1 MTFENLSHVL
11 ALRLWALYACMVW
24 PFPGCVG
31 VGVGGGGFVG
41 YVQGRGLDGCASP
54 SGVYP
59 DGRLQWCFT
68 CGFDFRHG
76 LWLSFVATFA
86 ILKELLM
93 VPVWTMSLFWIE
105 DGPFWAVGGGILQ
118 WHFTCGFDFR
128 HGLWL
133 PFVAAFAVLRG
144 LLMVPVGTMGPF
156 WPGDSPFRA
165 LCMCM
170 RGSLWAVSKIE
181 SSVRAPRLLRF
192 ILLGSWR
199 R

>member
-1 MTFENLSHVL
+1 MGGEIGCLPIFTWSWVL
-11 ALRLWALYACMVW
+11 GCTMVTRCWDWFVVWGVLQVVLLLLNQFSIICFITIIACLGAHRVSRMGPFSFLGTGRLWALSKVENS
-24 PFPGCVG
+24 VR
-31 VGVGGGGFVG
+31 V
-41 YVQGRGLDGCASP
+41 RASP
-54 SGVYP
+54 SEVSPAGK
-59 DGRLQWCFT
+59 F
-68 CGFDFRHG
+68 
-76 LWLSFVATFA
+76 
-86 ILKELLM
+86 
-93 VPVWTMSLFWIE
+93 
-105 DGPFWAVGGGILQ
+105 Q